1 MSASARK
8 GVNRGAEEGA
18 LGRHAFRPVLPGAQP
33 PLPPGHRSVL
43 SSPPPPTCQ
52 SSTPVSFLPPPVTH
66 PGRFPL
72 LCPRRGARPRPAPPQ
87 APALG
92 PHAHPRAAP
101 HPGNRRPRPGAGS
114 PVQGE
119 AGPAPRSPVLGACP
133 GGHQGGGGWV
143 GGASSRPERRAS
155 ASAPGRRRAVRPAP
169 QGAGTGPSRAG
180 ALGPRRPAGQRLGDS
195 RGVRASAEA
204 PPRPARAPSS
214 AGRPAPH
221 GHQDGS
227 PASDTGGRSPRRL
240 LPPRLPLGPLP
251 SPPPPPAPPPALAPA
266 PAAILL

>member
-8 GVNRGAEEGA
+8 GVNAEPKRGRWGGTPFAQFSRE
-18 LGRHAFRPVLPGAQP
+18 LSLRSPRPQLRLV
-33 PLPPGHRSVL
+33 
-43 SSPPPPTCQ
+43 PPTYL
-52 SSTPVSFLPPPVTH
+52 SKLNASFVPPPPVTH
-66 PGRFPL
+66 PGGFPL

-114 PVQGE
+114 PVQGA

-155 ASAPGRRRAVRPAP
+155 ASVPGRRRAVRPAP

-204 PPRPARAPSS
+204 PPRPARAPS
-214 AGRPAPH
+214 
-221 GHQDGS
+221 
-227 PASDTGGRSPRRL
+227 
-240 LPPRLPLGPLP
+240 
-251 SPPPPPAPPPALAPA
+251 
-266 PAAILL
+266 